1 MGWHLAPG
9 SCKVGPGN
17 TDPGLSP
24 QGPKGER
31 GEKGE
36 AGPSGAAGPPGPKGP
51 PGDDGPKGSP
61 VSSPEMPQAPR
72 GWGGPCVPGRPCP
85 PQRPGA
91 ACLVWRFHTRD
102 GAQTGEAGSPVP
114 GVEGRVGARPAAC
127 PGGASGG
134 RRTSARLRL
143 RPRPGAQERSAA
155 RVAWPPGSGRAR
167 PPHPRA
173 GLLRDPHA
181 VTFVEGS
188 GL

>member
-1 MGWHLAPG
+1 
-9 SCKVGPGN
+9 
-17 TDPGLSP
+17 
-24 QGPKGER
+24 
-31 GEKGE
+31 
-36 AGPSGAAGPPGPKGP
+36 
-51 PGDDGPKGSP
+51 
-61 VSSPEMPQAPR
+61 MPQAPR

-102 GAQTGEAGSPVP
+102 GAQTGEAESPVP

-143 RPRPGAQERSAA
+143 RPRPAAQERSVA

-167 PPHPRA
+167 PPTRARACYVIHTRRRLRKVPGCEGHRGVSCEAVLGVVGRAWLVAMTARWGADGPALPLSHFRAPSASPETPVPPESPAPR
-173 GLLRDPHA
+173 
-181 VTFVEGS
+181 
-188 GL
+188 